1 MHSYCIQE
9 EKWEG
14 ITFDLRL
21 IHATCLSFAEK
32 DIKAVI
38 RWEQK
43 PCSQSSPKTTA
54 PGSTTSDG
62 PGTPSPECQGSMA
75 GALLDR
81 SPLFLQFAAVWGGLV
96 CSPDVSVWSGTRWAV
111 WGRSGTAT
119 SDSFDHNLNVY
130 WPRQL
135 KSEPQPKA
143 NVPAELYFN
152 LLKLLGSRPSEE
164 EGEMWPMLQQHQ
176 DGVMGRCHR
185 KG

>member
-81 SPLFLQFAAVWGGLV
+81 SPLFLQFAAVWGGLGLLTRCV
-96 CSPDVSVWSGTRWAV
+96 CLVRHTVSSVRPLWDCHKR
-111 WGRSGTAT
+111 
-119 SDSFDHNLNVY
+119 
-130 WPRQL
+130 
-135 KSEPQPKA
+135 
-143 NVPAELYFN
+143 
-152 LLKLLGSRPSEE
+152 LL
-164 EGEMWPMLQQHQ
+164 
-176 DGVMGRCHR
+176 
-185 KG
+185 